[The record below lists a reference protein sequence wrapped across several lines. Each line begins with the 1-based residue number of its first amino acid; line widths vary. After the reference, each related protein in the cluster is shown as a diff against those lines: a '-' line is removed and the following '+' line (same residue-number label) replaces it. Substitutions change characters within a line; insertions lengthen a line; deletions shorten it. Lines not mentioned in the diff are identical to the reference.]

1 MADVLLYMAGHVA
14 LLAGAVVAGG
24 ALERSHAKVVSN
36 VLLYVRDFLRHLN
49 IVAERALVELLVAPC
64 NFVVLVDSRVVFL
77 QLVVLERQGYERASG
92 FNLGASIG

>member
-24 ALERSHAKVVSN
+24 ALERSQAKVVPD
-36 VLLYVRDFLRHLN
+36 VLQYVRDFHRHLN
-49 IVAERALVELLVAPC
+49 VVAESALVELLVAPC

-77 QLVVLERQGYERASG
+77 QLVVLERQGFECASA
-92 FNLGASIG
+92 FNLGASHG